1 MPCVDTTVLVD
12 LGGRGGPE
20 LKTRADAYLLAARR
34 NQEVL
39 TTTRFCV
46 AELYLGVERSRH
58 KDIEEVR
65 VQNVLKGL
73 PVLDFDESAAR
84 MYASIMADLL
94 RAGTPIGDMDVLIA
108 SVAMAHGQVLVTRN
122 TAHFSK
128 IPLLTIG
135 SY

>member
-1 MPCVDTTVLVD
+1 M
-12 LGGRGGPE
+12 
-20 LKTRADAYLLAARR
+20 
-34 NQEVL
+34 
-39 TTTRFCV
+39 